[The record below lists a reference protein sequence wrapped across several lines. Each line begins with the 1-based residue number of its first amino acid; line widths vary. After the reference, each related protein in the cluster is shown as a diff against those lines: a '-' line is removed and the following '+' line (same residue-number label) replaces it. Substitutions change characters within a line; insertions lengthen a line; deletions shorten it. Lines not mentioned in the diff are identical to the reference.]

1 MKKITTI
8 FLCLSFIHN
17 SFGITIGEKYIV
29 DSKIQN
35 NTEKVILQNN
45 NKLSFSTN
53 KDGIVNKINYEGV
66 SPLNLKTSLGKYYES
81 YNLTWQKRTN
91 KYNHTYAQTITENVE
106 VNSFGIGGKV
116 YKNEILLI
124 KE

>member
-17 SFGITIGEKYIV
+17 SFGITIGDKYIV
-29 DSKIQN
+29 NSKIQN

-45 NKLSFSTN
+45 NKLSFSTDKN
-53 KDGIVNKINYEGV
+53 GIVNKINYEGS
-66 SPLNLKTSLGKYYES
+66 SPLNLQNSLGKYYES
-81 YNLTWQKRTN
+81 YNLTWKNREN
-91 KYNHTYAQTITENVE
+91 KYNHTYAQIRTENVE
-106 VNSFGIGGKV
+106 VTSFGIGGKV